1 MKPVKITERNIMFTE
16 PMSQEY
22 DLNLGLILGEKH
34 NYVIDTGLGSGS
46 VAPILK
52 YLGNSAKPIIVVN
65 THCHWDHIWGNWV
78 FQKSL
83 IISSATCRNLEDK
96 YWDDAI
102 REYSERID
110 GEVHKCIPN
119 MVFEDSLCFPDDGI
133 SIFRTP
139 GHSADGISV
148 YDSVEKVLYAGDNIG
163 DTEESIVPWIET
175 DMETFQ
181 VLIETY
187 KKYDFAFCISGH
199 NKPQTK
205 SVLDRMEF
213 ALADAWKKQNE
224 VG

>member
-1 MKPVKITERNIMFTE
+1 
-16 PMSQEY
+16 
-22 DLNLGLILGEKH
+22 
-34 NYVIDTGLGSGS
+34 
-46 VAPILK
+46 
-52 YLGNSAKPIIVVN
+52 
-65 THCHWDHIWGNWV
+65 
-78 FQKSL
+78 
-83 IISSATCRNLEDK
+83 
-96 YWDDAI
+96 
-102 REYSERID
+102 
-110 GEVHKCIPN
+110 

-133 SIFRTP
+133 SIFHTP